1 MIHKFK
7 QGGLHVVLDI
17 SSGAVHIIDEM
28 VYDIL
33 DYYPDVNIDQVVEK
47 LKNKYTEEDLREA
60 CDDIDSLINEKL
72 LFSPDNY
79 ENNVQ
84 FKNRKPVVKSMCL
97 HVAHDCNLRCGY
109 CFASQGDYQG
119 SRSLM
124 SAETG
129 KKSLLY
135 LAKNSGNR
143 RNLEVDFFGG
153 EPLMNFDVVKEIAE
167 YGKSIEKLYNKNFRY
182 TITTNGMLLDDDI
195 IDYLNENMD
204 NVVMSLDG
212 RKTVNDKMRPIVGGG
227 SSYDVIVPKFKKL
240 VDKRGDKDYF
250 IRGTFTKLNLDFAK
264 DVKHFAD
271 LGFKSTSMEP
281 VVSEPGLPYTIEE
294 SDLETIYAQYDELAE
309 EMLSRHGT
317 DEDFGFFHYN
327 VDLEQ
332 GPCIIKRL
340 TGCGAGSEYIAV
352 TPEGDIYPCHQFVGN
367 DEKKMGSILDESW
380 DSEMSLVFKNAH
392 IFNKP
397 KCRDCWAKYYCSG
410 GCHANAY
417 NFNGDINI
425 PYEIGCDLEK
435 KRLETSIY
443 MQAKIMLME
452 E

>member
-1 MIHKFK
+1 
-7 QGGLHVVLDI
+7 
-17 SSGAVHIIDEM
+17 
-28 VYDIL
+28 
-33 DYYPDVNIDQVVEK
+33 
-47 LKNKYTEEDLREA
+47 
-60 CDDIDSLINEKL
+60 
-72 LFSPDNY
+72 
-79 ENNVQ
+79 
-84 FKNRKPVVKSMCL
+84 
-97 HVAHDCNLRCGY
+97 
-109 CFASQGDYQG
+109 
-119 SRSLM
+119 
-124 SAETG
+124 
-129 KKSLLY
+129 
-135 LAKNSGNR
+135 
-143 RNLEVDFFGG
+143 
-153 EPLMNFDVVKEIAE
+153 
-167 YGKSIEKLYNKNFRY
+167 
-182 TITTNGMLLDDDI
+182 
-195 IDYLNENMD
+195 
-204 NVVMSLDG
+204 
-212 RKTVNDKMRPIVGGG
+212 
-227 SSYDVIVPKFKKL
+227 
-240 VDKRGDKDYF
+240 
-250 IRGTFTKLNLDFAK
+250 
-264 DVKHFAD
+264 
-271 LGFKSTSMEP
+271 MEP

-367 DEKKMGSILDESW
+367 EEMKMGSILDESW